1 MFLLPSCYLQLDT
14 FFMKRIPEPELM
26 EDPEQALAYA
36 RADFSEPHQMFMDC
50 LARRFP
56 DLTPHRVLDLG
67 CGTAD
72 ITLRFGRAYPSCE
85 LTGVDGAEAMLALG
99 REAVKRSGMEG
110 RIKLITGRLP
120 GAPLPLQGFDTVISN
135 SLLHHLADPAVLWQT
150 LHEAAAPGARILVMD
165 LLRPAS
171 EARARE
177 LMLIYAGG
185 EPEILRRDFHHSLR
199 AAYRP
204 EEVKDQLRA
213 AGLGRFSLR
222 VVSDRHFIVY
232 GTM

>member
-1 MFLLPSCYLQLDT
+1 
-14 FFMKRIPEPELM
+14 MKRIPEPELM

-135 SLLHHLADPAVLWQT
+135 SLLHHLADPMTLWEAVKA
-150 LHEAAAPGARILVMD
+150 HARPRAAVFVMD
-165 LLRPAS
+165 LLRP
-171 EARARE
+171 ETRARVKSLVE
-177 LMLIYAGG
+177 ANAGG
-185 EPEILRRDFHHSLR
+185 EPEILKRDFFNSLL

-204 EEVKDQLRA
+204 QEIAAQLKRA
-213 AGLGRFSLR
+213 RLPFR
-222 VVSDRHFIVY
+222 VEIVSDRHLAVSGFIS
-232 GTM
+232 